1 MAKRDASRAKLLGDL
16 IKQAREHARQT
27 PAACADV
34 LGIAA
39 AAFEQAEA
47 GQYDLSLPDLEALA
61 IFLDVPMGYFW
72 GTATLED
79 DTDIDYKEWTLLRNR
94 VIGVLMSQLRL
105 QSRKTHEELADYL
118 EVEVDRIQAYETGDI
133 PIPYLHLESLCRF
146 MGGNPS
152 DFMDEERGPLGRH
165 QAKHKLTKQ
174 FNRMDPDM
182 QQFLVNPVTISYL
195 DTAKRI
201 SDMDVAKLRQVAE
214 SLLDITY

>member
-1 MAKRDASRAKLLGDL
+1 MAKRDTSRAKLLGDL
-16 IKQAREHARQT
+16 IKKAREHARQT
-27 PAACADV
+27 AAACASV
-34 LGIAA
+34 LNIAA
-39 AAFEQAEA
+39 EAYEKAEA
-47 GQYDLSLPDLEALA
+47 GEYDLSLPDLEALA

-72 GTATLED
+72 GTDTLEEE
-79 DTDIDYKEWTLLRNR
+79 TDIDYNEWTMLRNR
-94 VIGVLMSQLRL
+94 VIGVLMNQLRIK
-105 QSRKTHEELADYL
+105 SRKTQEELAEFL

-133 PIPYLHLESLCRF
+133 PIPYLHLETLCRF
-146 MGGNPS
+146 MGGSPS

-182 QQFLVNPVTISYL
+182 QQFLVNPVTMSYL

>member
-1 MAKRDASRAKLLGDL
+1 MTKRDTARAKLLGDL
-16 IKQAREHARQT
+16 IQKAREHARQT

-39 AAFEQAEA
+39 EAFEKAEA
-47 GQYDLSLPDLEALA
+47 GEHDLSLPDLEALG

-72 GTATLED
+72 GTETLKD
-79 DTDIDYKEWTLLRNR
+79 DADIEYKEWTLLRHR
-94 VIGVLMSQLRL
+94 VIGVLMNQLRI
-105 QSRKTHEELADYL
+105 QSRKSQEELAEHL
-118 EVEVDRIQAYETGDI
+118 GVEVDRIQAYETGEM
-133 PIPYLHLESLCRF
+133 PIPYLDLESLCRF

-165 QAKHKLTKQ
+165 QAKHKLRKQ
-174 FNRMDPDM
+174 FDRMDPEM
-182 QQFLVNPVTISYL
+182 QQFLVNPVTMSYL